1 MGLFSSGSAKRAAEV
16 QAGKQR
22 QAGALVKEEA
32 EKASAL
38 YNPYASAGT
47 AALNSYTSGVE
58 ALRPQSEEM
67 YTLAKQQDPILA
79 KILSDDLYA
88 YKDTPGYEFRERQG
102 RESLENSAV
111 AKGGLF
117 SGNTGIAL
125 QEYGQDYAT
134 SEYDNYLRRLY
145 DQMNGVGT
153 QMQGRQVAL
162 DSGYQNANAYL
173 PVMEQ
178 GFNAVNNQAN
188 IGTNAANQR
197 AGYITGEGDAYAE
210 GMTTKSNQLMSLG
223 SGILQAAGT
232 AAGAMIGGPVGASI
246 GGQIGG
252 ALGGQPQTFQ
262 PSQPTALPQQ
272 AKEWINPD
280 MVRNQPQYLS
290 NQGYGARM
298 TQQPALTT
306 ADSAFMANIANQPQ
320 QRSQSSY
327 RPIYQ

>member
-22 QAGALVKEEA
+22 QAGELVKQEA

-38 YNPYASAGT
+38 YNPYASAGIS
-47 AALNSYTSGVE
+47 ALGSYTSGVE
-58 ALRPQSEEM
+58 ALRPQSQEM
-67 YTLAKQQDPILA
+67 YTLAQQQDPILA
-79 KILSDDLYA
+79 KILSNDLYA
-88 YKDTPGYEFRERQG
+88 YKDTPGYEFRLKQG
-102 RESLENSAV
+102 QEALENSAA

-153 QMQGRQVAL
+153 QLQGRQSAL
-162 DSGYQNANAYL
+162 DAGYQNTNAYL

-188 IGTNAANQR
+188 IGMNAANAR
-197 AGYITGEGDAYAE
+197 AGYITGEGDAYAA

-232 AAGAMIGGPVGASI
+232 AAGAMFGGPVGASI

-262 PSQPTALPQQ
+262 PSQQPTALPANQQ
-272 AKEWINPD
+272 GGTQY
-280 MVRNQPQYLS
+280 QPQYLS
-290 NQGYGARM
+290 NQGFWARM
-298 TQQPALTT
+298 TQQPALTA

-327 RPIYQ
+327 RPVYQ

>member
-22 QAGALVKEEA
+22 QAGELVRQEA

-47 AALNSYTSGVE
+47 SALGSYTSGVE
-58 ALRPQSEEM
+58 ALRPQSQEM
-67 YTLAKQQDPILA
+67 YTLAQQQDPILA
-79 KILSDDLYA
+79 KILSNDLYA
-88 YKDTPGYEFRERQG
+88 YKDTPGYEFRLKQG
-102 RESLENSAV
+102 RESLENSAA

-153 QMQGRQVAL
+153 QLQGRQSAL
-162 DSGYQNANAYL
+162 DAGYQNANAYL

-178 GFNAVNNQAN
+178 GFNAVNQQAN
-188 IGTNAANQR
+188 IGTNAANAR
-197 AGYITGEGDAYAE
+197 AGYITGEGDAYAS
-210 GMTTKSNQLMSLG
+210 GMIANSNQLLSQG
-223 SGILQAAGT
+223 SSILQAAGT
-232 AAGAMIGGPVGASI
+232 AVGAYFGNPALGS
-246 GGQIGG
+246 QIGG
-252 ALGGQPQTFQ
+252 ALGGQPQTMQ
-262 PSQPTALPQQ
+262 PSSPQ
-272 AKEWINPD
+272 AKPWVNPD
-280 MVRNQPQYLS
+280 MVQSQYQPQYGTS
-290 NQGYGARM
+290 YGARM
-298 TQQPALTT
+298 TQQPALTS

>member
-22 QAGALVKEEA
+22 QAGELVRQEA

-38 YNPYASAGT
+38 YNPYASAGIS
-47 AALNSYTSGVE
+47 ALGSYTSGVE
-58 ALRPQSEEM
+58 ALRPQSQEM
-67 YTLAKQQDPILA
+67 YTLAQQQDPILA
-79 KILSDDLYA
+79 KILSNDLYA
-88 YKDTPGYEFRERQG
+88 YKDTPGYEFRLKQG
-102 RESLENSAV
+102 QEALENSAA

-153 QMQGRQVAL
+153 QLQGRQSAL
-162 DSGYQNANAYL
+162 DAGYQNTNAYL

-188 IGTNAANQR
+188 IGLNAANAR
-197 AGYITGEGDAYAE
+197 AGYITGEGDAYAA
-210 GMTTKSNQLMSLG
+210 GMTTKSNQLMSQG
-223 SGILQAAGT
+223 ADILRIAATLATGNPQ
-232 AAGAMIGGPVGASI
+232 IASSI
-246 GGQIGG
+246 QGWT
-252 ALGGQPQTFQ
+252 GQPQSSQPQ
-262 PSQPTALPQQ
+262 PSTMPTYQQ
-272 AKEWINPD
+272 AKEWVNPD
-280 MVRNQPQYLS
+280 MVQLQYQPQYGTP
-290 NQGYGARM
+290 NYGARM
-298 TQQPALTT
+298 TQQPALTR
-306 ADSAFMANIANQPQ
+306 ADSAFMANYAQQPQ

-327 RPIYQ
+327 RPVYQ